1 MKNTIATLVAIIA
14 MVAGVVTA
22 GFGLAGTSAR
32 AEGNPLPG
40 MCNGR
45 TEANVVLIAH
55 ANGING
61 KPAGVPKYILNLY
74 TDASGQPFGALVLGQ
89 GKARLQVDEWCRL
102 WYHRPGD
109 TPQGGGQCED
119 DEGHEPGEGAINAH
133 AVGIGRA
140 GGKSV
145 LVRTDV
151 RQTEEGMFFRVR
163 YRDMGQHHEE
173 LLAAAED
180 DGCDD
185 DNWTRVPVEGW
196 APLDQLRLTVSRD

>member
-1 MKNTIATLVAIIA
+1 MRD
-14 MVAGVVTA
+14 GY
-22 GFGLAGTSAR
+22 
-32 AEGNPLPG
+32 
-40 MCNGR
+40 CC
-45 TEANVVLIAH
+45 
-55 ANGING
+55 
-61 KPAGVPKYILNLY
+61 
-74 TDASGQPFGALVLGQ
+74 
-89 GKARLQVDEWCRL
+89 LQVDEWCRL
-102 WYHRPGD
+102 WHHRPGD